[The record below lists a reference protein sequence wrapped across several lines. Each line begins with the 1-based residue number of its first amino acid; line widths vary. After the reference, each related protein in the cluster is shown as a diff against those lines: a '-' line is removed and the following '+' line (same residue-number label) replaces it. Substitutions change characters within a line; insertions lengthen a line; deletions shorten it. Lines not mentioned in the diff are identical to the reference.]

1 MDTQDRMLRM
11 LLKGKVP
18 SKEDLRLGN
27 EEFVRL
33 VSEAQ
38 SDGLIE
44 GIYISFCDSQELAL
58 SGARLTEK
66 GRAQASRRG
75 FPFHFR

>member
-11 LLKGKVP
+11 LSKGKVP
-18 SKEDLRLGN
+18 SAEDLRIGS

-38 SDGLIE
+38 SEGLIE
-44 GIYISFCDSQELAL
+44 GVYISFCDSQELSL

-66 GRAQASRRG
+66 GMAKASRRG
-75 FPFHFR
+75 FPFHSR

>member
-1 MDTQDRMLRM
+1 MDAKHRMLRM

-18 SKEDLRLGN
+18 AKDDLRLGS

-33 VSEAQ
+33 VSDALAE
-38 SDGLIE
+38 GLIE
-44 GIYISFCDSQELAL
+44 GVYISFCDSQELSL

-66 GRAQASRRG
+66 GRAMAAGRR
-75 FPFHFR
+75 FPFL